1 MRQPYQTG
9 SRLNEMPAVE
19 PSHYREALSQSFETR
34 YRVSNDIWTT
44 DPFLP
49 LVAKKLLELVS
60 KVKKAQPL
68 HFLDIGAGRG
78 RDTMFFLEA
87 GHKVTALDLV
97 EVDNW
102 TTIVKEWPSSVDF
115 VRSSFLDWETD
126 TSYDAILDN
135 GCFHHQHLEDQP
147 AYLAKMRRL
156 LRPNGTAGICVFSPI
171 DANHQQGF
179 YEVMD
184 NGRIGRH
191 FTEQEARL
199 TFETAGFTWLAS
211 MRAPLLDGS
220 SDNLAV
226 YIA

>member
-1 MRQPYQTG
+1 MSQPYQTG
-9 SRLNEMPAVE
+9 SRLNEMPAVDA
-19 PSHYREALSQSFETR
+19 SHYREALSESFKTR
-34 YRVSNDIWTT
+34 YKVSKDIWTT

-49 LVAKKLLELVS
+49 LVAKKLSEF
-60 KVKKAQPL
+60 AQEVMTTRPL

-97 EVDNW
+97 EVDDW
-102 TTIVKEWPSSVDF
+102 KTIVRGFPTSVNF

-126 TSYDAILDN
+126 MSFDAILDN

-156 LRPNGTAGICVFSPI
+156 LRPGGRAGICVFSPI
-171 DANHQQGF
+171 GADHQQGF

-184 NGRIGRH
+184 SGRIGRH

-226 YIA
+226 FVA